1 MSVNSP
7 RAVSTCQKIAEV
19 LFLDGAMIAYGGM
32 GRVRVDPLSA
42 LLRDVRG
49 LLPRRLAPPGSGAPW
64 MLVMRPRLSNPA
76 RVMPV
81 RKSADLQVLDPPEV
95 KQSELMTRLAEE
107 DNQRWN
113 DSLSLFRMR
122 YALASQCVARV
133 VIGGRVHGFFGRFPS
148 VAESL
153 MIAIAMGQ
161 PVYVAGGFGGAA
173 AWVGQLLGLGDGWS
187 GIPPGFARDPLA
199 VEKWTGREHR
209 FRPPPHH
216 TDLPLGRADLI
227 DFFMCH
233 AFSDPRWRNNGLN
246 ARENGQL
253 FQSTNPSEIAD
264 LVRHGLRRRF
274 S

>member
-1 MSVNSP
+1 
-7 RAVSTCQKIAEV
+7 
-19 LFLDGAMIAYGGM
+19 
-32 GRVRVDPLSA
+32 
-42 LLRDVRG
+42 
-49 LLPRRLAPPGSGAPW
+49 
-64 MLVMRPRLSNPA
+64 MLVMRPRLSDPH

-95 KQSELMTRLAEE
+95 KQSELMTGLTEE
-107 DNQRWN
+107 DNRRWN

-133 VIGGRVHGFFGRFPS
+133 VIGGKVHGFFGRFPS

-187 GIPPGFARDPLA
+187 GIPPGFVRDPLA

-233 AFSDPRWRNNGLN
+233 AFSDPRWRNNGLS

-253 FQSTNPSEIAD
+253 FQSTNPSEIAH